1 MKRYRSALMLLWK
14 IRFDSELSFQSN
26 GIHKLPTRQ
35 FDVKMILRIIDI
47 TKIGI
52 NYGTENDDE
61 KNGMEF
67 LRKETS
73 VSRMVRVNFAYTV
86 NVGCNDQLNVYVWF
100 Q

>member
-1 MKRYRSALMLLWK
+1 MLLWK
-14 IRFDSELSFQSN
+14 IRFDSELSFQSI

-52 NYGTENDDE
+52 NYGTENEDE
-61 KNGMEF
+61 KNGMEI

-73 VSRMVRVNFAYTV
+73 VSRMVRVNFAYS
-86 NVGCNDQLNVYVWF
+86 
-100 Q
+100 